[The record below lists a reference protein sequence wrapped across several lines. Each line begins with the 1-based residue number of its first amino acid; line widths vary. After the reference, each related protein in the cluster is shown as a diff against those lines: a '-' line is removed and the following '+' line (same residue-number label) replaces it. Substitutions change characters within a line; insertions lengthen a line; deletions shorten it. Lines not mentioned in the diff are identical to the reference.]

1 MRDYGVGQGVVHG
14 AQLPRAHRVLEAA
27 TVWTARPG
35 RDPEE
40 IAAHPQLLDRIVR
53 QPGGVAAV
61 GVVGAQ
67 PKDPLEQLDGLVSN
81 LACLPRIVG
90 RVWRSGALSAYF
102 GDRDAMYAIDNRA
115 GQGDP
120 ASGSSAG

>member
-1 MRDYGVGQGVVHG
+1 MASAKTWFMARNSRG
-14 AQLPRAHRVLEAA
+14 L
-27 TVWTARPG
+27 TAFSKQRQCGLRGPAET
-35 RDPEE
+35 REE

-67 PKDPLEQLDGLVSN
+67 PKDPLEQLDDLVSN

-90 RVWRSGALSAYF
+90 RVWRSGALFCVFRRS
-102 GDRDAMYAIDNRA
+102 
-115 GQGDP
+115 
-120 ASGSSAG
+120 